1 MKDIIAAVEAQRA
14 APRAGG
20 GEKRCMAQFGQVV
33 VLAAALALAPSSVA
47 QSMRWTDPAGV
58 WSLDLQGAGW
68 AYGEGLPPGS
78 EVLIAVPFVAP
89 PEHEV
94 RACLAEETFEARD
107 AGESDEAARQRASR
121 IDAQQARAILVRLRI
136 ADPVV
141 AHRDVDGVSVA
152 DVHALTPNGNRLRA
166 AIFYTPSGGQRM
178 RTTISCFWP
187 ATFAADK
194 AGEIET
200 VLASLR
206 INTSERAP

>member
-1 MKDIIAAVEAQRA
+1 MRGII
-14 APRAGG
+14 
-20 GEKRCMAQFGQVV
+20 
-33 VLAAALALAPSSVA
+33 AALALATLAAAPA
-47 QSMRWTDPAGV
+47 QAQIAERWTDPTGV
-58 WSLDLQGAGW
+58 WSLDLQSAGW

-89 PEHEV
+89 PENEV
-94 RACLAEETFEARD
+94 RACLAEETFEGRD
-107 AGESDEAARQRASR
+107 AGESDEAARQRGAR
-121 IDAQQARAILVRLRI
+121 IDAQQARAILARLRI

-166 AIFYTPSGGQRM
+166 SIFYTPSAGRLM

-187 ATFAADK
+187 ATLAADK

-206 INTSERAP
+206 INTSEPAP